1 MRRLIKPVVL
11 CALLVASAACHPGP
25 LIGGTRVEAGGTIAG
40 IVSASGG
47 SVALTGRKVTVTN
60 VATNAKYEATT
71 ATDGGYTIKVP
82 EGTYHIEVELRPG
95 ETLSKR
101 PDDTHINNSDL
112 DPRRDFVVTVRP
124 PS

>member
-1 MRRLIKPVVL
+1 MRRFIKPVVL
-11 CALLVASAACHPGP
+11 FALLVPSAACHPGP
-25 LIGGTRVEAGGTIAG
+25 VIGGTRVEAGGTIAG
-40 IVSASGG
+40 IVSASG

-60 VATNAKYEATT
+60 VATSAKYEATT

-101 PDDTHINNSDL
+101 PADTHINNSDL
-112 DPRRDFVVTVRP
+112 DPGRDFVVTVRP